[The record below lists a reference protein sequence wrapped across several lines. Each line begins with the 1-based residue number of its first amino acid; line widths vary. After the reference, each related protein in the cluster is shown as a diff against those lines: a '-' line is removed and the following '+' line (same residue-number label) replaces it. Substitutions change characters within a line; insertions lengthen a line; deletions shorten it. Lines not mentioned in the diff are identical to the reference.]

1 MFAVPGPAAESA
13 VSNIECNSRFPWCN
27 GRNLKVYDI
36 VSAREEA
43 NVVWMNY
50 GWTTAAPPRDN
61 SSQPFKY
68 PGFAPWRDSEAESW
82 VSLSNKYARDHILI
96 KSCVVTHSFGSHSFR
111 SLHFI
116 DVYEFV
122 KSMMNMFRFAVQAAR
137 AVSRRP
143 KRNKT
148 LSLETVDSQR
158 YLWSLS
164 KENMP
169 FASPNPGRS

>member
-1 MFAVPGPAAESA
+1 MSQVQLQSLQSQTLSATVGFPGVMEDT
-13 VSNIECNSRFPWCN
+13 SRFI
-27 GRNLKVYDI
+27 DI

-96 KSCVVTHSFGSHSFR
+96 KSCEVTHSFGSHSFHR
-111 SLHFI
+111 LHFK

-122 KSMMNMFRFAVQAAR
+122 KSMMNMFRFAVPG
-137 AVSRRP
+137 SEGSF
-143 KRNKT
+143 T
-148 LSLETVDSQR
+148 TF
-158 YLWSLS
+158 
-164 KENMP
+164 KEKQNS
-169 FASPNPGRS
+169 FSGDR